1 MKKVI
6 MIIITICL
14 LGCVVGGIFYY
25 NQNKETEEETCNK
38 TLPSNQHQ
46 DSEEFWFD
54 DKPVIYLYPTEK
66 TEVSVKLDLNG
77 TLTCTYPKYNNGWKV
92 TADTDGTLTDTNGME
107 YNYLYWE
114 GESNVN
120 YDFSKGFCV
129 KGTDSIKFLEEK
141 LTELGLNRKEANEFI
156 TYWLP
161 QLEKNEY
168 NIISFQT
175 DRYTHHAKLDVE
187 PQPDTKIRVFMAFKP
202 STKYVEIQ
210 PQIIETPERT
220 GFTLVEWGGSKV
232 EK

>member
-14 LGCVVGGIFYY
+14 LGCVVGGVFYY
-25 NQNKETEEETCNK
+25 NQNKETEEDTCNE
-38 TLPSNQHQ
+38 TLPVNQHK
-46 DSEEFWFD
+46 SSGCMW
-54 DKPVIYLYPTEK
+54 DKPVIYLYPTKK
-66 TEVSVKLDLNG
+66 TEVNVKLDLNG
-77 TLTCTYPKYNNGWKV
+77 TLTCTYPKYNNEWNV
-92 TADTDGTLTDTNGME
+92 TADTDGTLTDKNGMQ

-114 GESNVN
+114 CESNVN
-120 YDFSKGFCV
+120 YDFSKGFCI
-129 KGTDSIKFLEEK
+129 KGTDSAKFLEEK

-175 DRYTHHAKLDVE
+175 DRYTDNAKLDVN
-187 PQPDTKIRVFMAFKP
+187 PQPDTTIRVFMAFKP
-202 STKYVEIQ
+202 STKYVKIQ
-210 PQIIETPERT
+210 PQIIETPERD